1 MDIIEKAELSQQK
14 EIEMIKQIESK
25 TSNEGSLVQD
35 TAIKNSWPSSMSDE
49 AFYGLAGE
57 IVKAIEPHSEADV
70 VALLANFLTAFGNI
84 IGNKSHF
91 KVEGDRHPPRLFCA
105 LVGETSKARKGTS
118 WGHIK
123 NLFKTIDD
131 SWTISGGLS
140 SGEGLIWTVRDKVEV
155 NKETTIEE
163 IQDKRLL
170 LVESEFAS
178 ILKVLGREGNTL
190 SPNIRNAWDS
200 GDLRS
205 LTKNSPAKATGAHIS
220 ILGHVTKEELLR
232 YLSDT
237 EKANGFGNRFLWFCV
252 RRSKPL
258 PFGGKLNT
266 VDFDSLTERLKNIVG
281 FASTSEEIQWAD
293 ETRPLWKYIYQ
304 TLSEGKTGLLG
315 SMIARA
321 EAYVVR
327 LSCIYALLDRSVV
340 IKPEHLQAALAV
352 WDYAEDSARYIFQD
366 MTGSEVADEILTLL
380 ACSPDGLT
388 KTDINN
394 QFGRHKSSLELT
406 EALNVLQGLGL
417 IQNENI
423 PTDGRSK
430 ELWFI
435 SNKDPNT
442 SSHNSLNTQVGSSY
456 LEKVKAFI
464 KNESRD
470 THL

>member
-1 MDIIEKAELSQQK
+1 MDIIKKAELSQQK
-14 EIEMIKQIESK
+14 EIEMVKMNQESK
-25 TSNEGSLVQD
+25 IVVEN
-35 TAIKNSWPSSMSDE
+35 KNSEGLIAKPAWPHPISED
-49 AFYGLAGE
+49 AFYGIAGE
-57 IVKAIEPHSEADV
+57 LIRAIEPHSEADI

-84 IGNKSHF
+84 IGNKPHF
-91 KVEGDRHPPRLFCA
+91 KVEGDKHPPRLFCA

-123 NLFKTIDD
+123 NLFKSIDD
-131 SWTISGGLS
+131 SWIISGGLS
-140 SGEGLIWTVRDKVEV
+140 SGEGLIWTVRDVVMEGG
-155 NKETTIEE
+155 E
-163 IQDKRLL
+163 IKGEGIYDKRLM
-170 LVESEFAS
+170 LVEAEFAS
-178 ILKVLGREGNTL
+178 LLKVLSREGNTL

-205 LTKNSPAKATGAHIS
+205 LTKNSPAQATGAHIS

-258 PFGGKLNT
+258 PFGGQINT
-266 VDFDSLTERLKNIVG
+266 TGFDSLTERLKEVIE
-281 FASTSEEIQWAD
+281 FASNSEEIQWAD
-293 ETRPLWKYIYQ
+293 DARPLWRFIYQ

-327 LSCIYALLDRSVV
+327 LSCIYALLDKSVQ
-340 IKPEHLQAALAV
+340 IKPEHLKAALAV

-366 MTGSEVADEILTLL
+366 MTGSEIADEILTLL

-417 IQNENI
+417 VENVNV

-435 SNKDPNT
+435 SNKNST
-442 SSHNSLNTQVGSSY
+442 NSHNSLNTHAGNSY
-456 LEKVKAFI
+456 LERVKTFR
-464 KNESRD
+464 SQD
-470 THL
+470 THP